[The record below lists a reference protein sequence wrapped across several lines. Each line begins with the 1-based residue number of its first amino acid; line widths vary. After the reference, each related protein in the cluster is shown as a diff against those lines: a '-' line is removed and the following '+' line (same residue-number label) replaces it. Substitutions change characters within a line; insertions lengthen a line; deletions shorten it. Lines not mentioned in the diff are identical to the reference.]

1 MPILYEAAF
10 IWEGSYHRR
19 MESRKDRHGPGRGK
33 PAAPK
38 PPKAKKKRRAWLWSL
53 FAVVL
58 VMAGLVAFFI
68 VDNYNAL
75 NNLQKD
81 PENSIFEQF
90 ENDAQLEKPPE
101 WEGTERVNILIMGGD
116 GRAKKT
122 SKEPARSDSMI
133 VVSIDPVTKK
143 AHLFSLLR
151 DTWVDI
157 PGHGQGRANEAIVY
171 GGYKLSMQMISELTG
186 LEIQYYVYTEF
197 EGFKS
202 LVDAIGG
209 INIDVEKNMRYTDNA
224 DGNRY
229 DIDLKKG
236 YQELNGDQ
244 ALQYVRFRH
253 DATSDFTR
261 TERQRKFLSAVADK
275 MKNFGNITQL
285 STIIRKVS
293 PFVETNLSANEMA
306 RLAKLGLGLHNAG
319 TAQLPPSKLL
329 ADERVGGA
337 SVLAITSE
345 DKLREYV
352 QEVLAED
359 QNAPEPSASPGENA
373 SSNAASP

>member
-1 MPILYEAAF
+1 
-10 IWEGSYHRR
+10 
-19 MESRKDRHGPGRGK
+19 MESRKDRHQSPGRSK
-33 PAAPK
+33 SAQPK
-38 PPKAKKKRRAWLWSL
+38 PPKSKKRRPWLWVL
-53 FAVVL
+53 FSVVL
-58 VMAGLVAFFI
+58 LMAGVVAYFI

-75 NNLQKD
+75 NGLEKD
-81 PENSIFEQF
+81 PDKSIFNQF
-90 ENDAQLEKPPE
+90 ENNTQLEAPPE
-101 WEGTERVNILIMGGD
+101 WEGTERVNILFMGGD
-116 GRAKKT
+116 GRGKKT
-122 SKEPARSDSMI
+122 SNEPARSDSMMI
-133 VVSIDPVTKK
+133 VSIDPVTKK

-151 DTWVDI
+151 DTWVQI
-157 PGHGQGRANEAIVY
+157 PGHGHGRANEAIVY
-171 GGYKLSMQMISELTG
+171 GGYKLSMQMMSELTG

-209 INIDVEKNMRYTDNA
+209 INIDVEKDMKYTDNA

-229 DIDLKKG
+229 DINLQKG

-261 TERQRKFLSAVADK
+261 TERQRKFLSAVAEK
-275 MKNFGNITQL
+275 MKNIGNITQL

-293 PFVETNLSANEMA
+293 PFIETNLSANDMA
-306 RLAKLGLGLHNAG
+306 RLGQLGFGLQNAG

-329 ADERVGGA
+329 ADERVNGA
-337 SVLAITSE
+337 SVLAITDE

-352 QEVLAED
+352 QETLAED
-359 QNAPEPSASPGENA
+359 QNAPSPSPSPGESSGSPVNA
-373 SSNAASP
+373 ESP

>member
-1 MPILYEAAF
+1 
-10 IWEGSYHRR
+10 
-19 MESRKDRHGPGRGK
+19 MESRKDRHGTGRGK
-33 PAAPK
+33 TAGPK
-38 PPKAKKKRRAWLWSL
+38 PPKAKKKRRPWLWSL
-53 FAVVL
+53 FAVML
-58 VMAGLVAFFI
+58 VMAGLVAYFI

-81 PENSIFEQF
+81 PENSIFDQF
-90 ENDAQLEKPPE
+90 ENNAELEQPPE
-101 WEGTERVNILIMGGD
+101 WEGTERVNILFMGGD
-116 GRAKKT
+116 GRGKKT
-122 SKEPARSDSMI
+122 TTEPARSDSMMI
-133 VVSIDPVTKK
+133 VSIDPVTKK

-157 PGHGQGRANEAIVY
+157 PGRGQGRANEAIVL

-186 LEIQYYVYTEF
+186 LEIQYYIYTEF

-209 INIDVEKNMRYTDNA
+209 INIDVEKDMKYTDNA

-229 DIDLKKG
+229 DINLKKG

-275 MKNFGNITQL
+275 MQNLGNITRL
-285 STIIRKVS
+285 STIIREVS
-293 PFVETNLSANEMA
+293 PFVETNLSATDM
-306 RLAKLGLGLHNAG
+306 AKLGQLGFGLQNAG
-319 TAQLPPSKLL
+319 TAQLPPSHLL

-345 DKLREYV
+345 DQLRDYV

-359 QNAPEPSASPGENA
+359 QNAPARSASPGENA
-373 SSNAASP
+373 ASNAASP